1 MIMLKYIFVIF
12 MYVCIFTF
20 SLQILVRHQDISVKI
35 FAIALKKSVE
45 AMWVTEA
52 DNSQVLLIVDS
63 VVVLLS

>member
-1 MIMLKYIFVIF
+1 MLKYIFVIF

-52 DNSQVLLIVDS
+52 DNSQVILIVDS

>member
-1 MIMLKYIFVIF
+1 